1 LKLLTS
7 ALGVNVQRS
16 VFIMLEPL
24 FKPSSV
30 AVIGASRTAG
40 KVGHDVL
47 RNILNSGYKGEVF
60 PINPNAQEVLGLKC
74 YPSLSD
80 VPERIDM
87 GVVAVPAS
95 IVPNIAEEAGRKE
108 LRVLVIIS
116 AGFKESGIEGTR
128 LEERLVSVCKEY
140 GIRILGPN
148 CLGVI
153 DTSTPINASFAGSMP
168 IKGNIAFA
176 SQSGALCTAV
186 LDWSLKE
193 GVGFSKF
200 LSLGNKAD
208 LNEND
213 VMLELAEDD
222 NTKVILMY
230 LEGVE
235 DGKRFLEVAQ
245 EVTRKKPVVILK
257 SGVTDAGVRAVSSHT
272 GTMAGS
278 DLAFDVAFKQTGI
291 IRVGTAQELFDIA
304 EILSTQ
310 PHPKGPN
317 VVVITN
323 AGGPGI
329 LAADAIEK
337 YGLKMAPISAD
348 IRGALGGRLPPEASF
363 NNPVDV
369 LGDAT
374 AERYSFALGTVLKSE
389 DVDSAL
395 VILTPQA
402 MTQPEATADAILEIK
417 KSFPEKIIITAFLGG
432 NLVEKAI
439 ESLEESK
446 IPNYPFP
453 ERAVS
458 SLSAMVRY
466 GEYLKASMERRIP
479 PLKAERDK
487 VASIFEMVKSDRRV
501 NLLASEAMQ
510 VAQAYGIPTPVVR
523 LATTREEAVSIAEE
537 MGYPVVLKVES
548 PQILHKTDIGG
559 VKLNLNSKK
568 QVSRSFNEI
577 LGNAN
582 RYAPRAAIYGV
593 NVQKMVPQGKEMIV
607 GVHRDVT
614 FGPLIMF
621 GLGGIYVN
629 FLRDVSFRLAPLT
642 KRDAENMISE
652 TKAYTL
658 LRGIR
663 GEEKSDIESIV
674 NTILRTSK
682 LVTDFEEINELDI
695 NPLFVY
701 KEGDGCSAL
710 DIKITIK

>member
-1 LKLLTS
+1 
-7 ALGVNVQRS
+7 
-16 VFIMLEPL
+16 MLEPL

-30 AVIGASRTAG
+30 AVIGASRKVG

-47 RNILNSGYKGEVF
+47 KNVLNSGYKGEVY
-60 PINPNAQEVLGLKC
+60 PINPKAQEVLGLKC
-74 YPSLSD
+74 YPSLLD
-80 VPERIDM
+80 VPENVDM
-87 GVVAVPAS
+87 GVIAVPAS
-95 IVPNIAEEAGRKE
+95 IVPKIAEEAGRK
-108 LRVLVIIS
+108 RVKVLVVIS
-116 AGFKESGIEGTR
+116 AGFKESGIEGAR
-128 LEERLVSVCKEY
+128 LESRLVSICKKY

-153 DTSTPINASFAGSMP
+153 DTSTPINASFASAMP

-222 NTKVILMY
+222 NTKVILVY

-235 DGKRFLEVAQ
+235 DGRRFLKVAQ

-291 IRVGTAQELFDIA
+291 VRVGTAQELFDIA

-310 PHPKGPN
+310 PLLKGPN
-317 VVVITN
+317 VVVVTN

-337 YGLKMAPISAD
+337 YGLKMAPISANV
-348 IRGALGGRLPPEASF
+348 RRVLREKLPPAASF
-363 NNPVDV
+363 NNPIDV

-374 AERYSFALGTVLKSE
+374 AERYEFALETVLGSE
-389 DVDSAL
+389 DVASAL

-402 MTQPEATADAILEIK
+402 MTQPEAVANAILEVK
-417 KSFPEKIIITAFLGG
+417 KIFPRKIIITAFLGG
-432 NLVEKAI
+432 DLVEEAI
-439 ESLEESK
+439 KLLEKSK

-466 GEYLKASMERRIP
+466 SDYLNAVMKRRIP
-479 PLKAERDK
+479 RLKADRDK
-487 VASIFEMVKSDRRV
+487 VASIFKRVKRDKRV
-501 NLLASEAMQ
+501 NLLASEAME
-510 VAQAYGIPTPVVR
+510 VAAAYGIPTPMMR
-523 LATTREEAVSIAEE
+523 LATTREEAVLIAEE
-537 MGYPVVLKVES
+537 IGYPVVLKVES

-559 VKLNLNSKK
+559 VKLNLRLREE
-568 QVSRSFNEI
+568 VSRSFNEI
-577 LGNAN
+577 LENAN
-582 RYAPRAAIYGV
+582 RYAPKATLYGV

-607 GVHRDVT
+607 GVHRDIT

-642 KRDAENMISE
+642 KKDAEDMISE
-652 TKAYTL
+652 TKAYSL

-682 LVTDFEEINELDI
+682 LVTDFDEINELDV

-701 KEGDGCSAL
+701 KEGDGCLAL

>member
-1 LKLLTS
+1 
-7 ALGVNVQRS
+7 
-16 VFIMLEPL
+16 MLEPL

-30 AVIGASRTAG
+30 AIIGASRKVG

-47 RNILNSGYKGEVF
+47 KNILNSGYKGEVY
-60 PINPNAQEVLGLKC
+60 PINPKAQEVLGLKC
-74 YPSLSD
+74 YPSLLD
-80 VPERIDM
+80 VPENVDM
-87 GVVAVPAS
+87 GVIAVPAS
-95 IVPNIAEEAGRKE
+95 IVPKIAEEAGKKRVK
-108 LRVLVIIS
+108 VLVVIS
-116 AGFKESGIEGTR
+116 AGFKEIGIEGAR
-128 LEERLVSVCKEY
+128 LESRLVSICKKY

-153 DTSTPINASFAGSMP
+153 DTSTPLNASFASAMP
-168 IKGNIAFA
+168 TKGNIAFV
-176 SQSGALCTAV
+176 SQSGALGTAV

-208 LNEND
+208 LDEND
-213 VMLELAEDD
+213 MMLKLAEDND
-222 NTKVILMY
+222 TNVILLY

-235 DGKRFLEVAQ
+235 NGRRFLKVAQ

-257 SGVTDAGVRAVSSHT
+257 SGVTDAGARAVSSHT

-291 IRVGTAQELFDIA
+291 VRVDTAQELFDIA

-310 PHPKGPN
+310 PLPKDPN

-329 LAADAIEK
+329 LATDAIEK
-337 YGLKMAPISAD
+337 HGLRMAPISAGV
-348 IRGALGGRLPPEASF
+348 RRVLREKLPPAASF
-363 NNPVDV
+363 NNPIDV

-374 AERYSFALGTVLKSE
+374 AERYKFALKTVLGSE
-389 DVDSAL
+389 DVTSAL
-395 VILTPQA
+395 VILTPQV
-402 MTQPEATADAILEIK
+402 MTQPEAVANAILEVK
-417 KSFPEKIIITAFLGG
+417 KIFPEKIIVTTFLGG
-432 NLVEKAI
+432 DLVEKAI
-439 ESLEESK
+439 KLLEKSK

-466 GEYLKASMERRIP
+466 SEYLKAATKRQIP
-479 PLKAERDK
+479 RLSVDRDR
-487 VASIFEMVKSDRRV
+487 VASIFKKVKKDKRV
-501 NLLASEAMQ
+501 NLLASEAME
-510 VAQAYGIPTPVVR
+510 VAEAYGIPTPIMR

-537 MGYPVVLKVES
+537 IGYPVVLKVES

-559 VKLNLNSKK
+559 VKLNLSSREE
-568 QVSRSFNEI
+568 VSRSYNEI
-577 LGNAN
+577 LNNVN
-582 RYAPRAAIYGV
+582 RYAPKAVLYGV

-607 GVHRDVT
+607 GVHRDIT

-629 FLRDVSFRLAPLT
+629 FLRDVSFRLVPLT
-642 KRDAENMISE
+642 REDAEDMIGE
-652 TKAYTL
+652 TKAYSL

-663 GEEKSDIESIV
+663 GEEKSDMESIV
-674 NTILRTSK
+674 NTILKTSK
-682 LVTDFEEINELDI
+682 LVTDFDEINELDI

-701 KEGDGCSAL
+701 KEGAGCLAL

>member
-1 LKLLTS
+1 
-7 ALGVNVQRS
+7 
-16 VFIMLEPL
+16 MLEPL

-30 AVIGASRTAG
+30 AVIGASRKAG

-47 RNILNSGYKGEVF
+47 KNILNSGYKGRVY
-60 PINPNAQEVLGLKC
+60 PINPKAQEVLGLKC
-74 YPSLSD
+74 YPSLLD
-80 VPERIDM
+80 VPEKVDM
-87 GVVAVPAS
+87 GVIAVPAP
-95 IVPNIAEEAGRKE
+95 IVSKIAEEAGEKRVK
-108 LRVLVIIS
+108 VLVIIS
-116 AGFKESGIEGTR
+116 AGFKERGIEGAR
-128 LEERLVSVCKEY
+128 LESRLVSICKKH
-140 GIRILGPN
+140 GVRILGPN

-153 DTSTPINASFAGSMP
+153 DTSTPINASFASAMP
-168 IKGNIAFA
+168 TKGNIAFL
-176 SQSGALCTAV
+176 SQSGALGTAV

-213 VMLELAEDD
+213 VMLELAEDND
-222 NTKVILMY
+222 TKVILMY

-235 DGKRFLEVAQ
+235 DGSRFLKVAQ

-257 SGVTDAGVRAVSSHT
+257 SGVTDAGARAVSSHT

-291 IRVGTAQELFDIA
+291 IRVDTTQELFDIA
-304 EILSTQ
+304 EVLSTQ
-310 PHPKGPN
+310 PFLKDPN
-317 VVVITN
+317 LAVITN

-329 LAADAIEK
+329 LATDAIEK
-337 YGLKMAPISAD
+337 HGLKMAPISAD
-348 IRGALGGRLPPEASF
+348 VRKVLMEKLPPAASF
-363 NNPVDV
+363 NNPIDV

-374 AERYSFALGTVLKSE
+374 AERYKSALETVLGSK
-389 DVDSAL
+389 DVAGVL

-402 MTQPEATADAILEIK
+402 MTQPEKIADAILKVK
-417 KSFPEKIIITAFLGG
+417 KGFPNKIIVTTFLGG
-432 NLVEKAI
+432 DLLEKAI
-439 ESLEESK
+439 KLLEKSE

-458 SLSAMVRY
+458 SLSAMARY
-466 GEYLKASMERRIP
+466 GSYLDTVAKRQLPR
-479 PLKAERDK
+479 LKVDRDK
-487 VASIFEMVKSDRRV
+487 VASIFKRVKEDKRV
-501 NLLASEAMQ
+501 NLLASEAME
-510 VAQAYGIPTPVVR
+510 VAEAYGIPTPSMK

-537 MGYPVVLKVES
+537 IGYPVVLKVES

-559 VKLNLNSKK
+559 VKLNLNSREE
-568 QVSRSFNEI
+568 VSRNFNEI
-577 LGNAN
+577 LNNAN
-582 RYAPRAAIYGV
+582 RYAPKAALHGV
-593 NVQKMVPQGKEMIV
+593 NVQKMVPQGKEMII
-607 GVHRDVT
+607 GVHRDIT

-642 KRDAENMISE
+642 KKDAEDMISE
-652 TKAYTL
+652 TKAYFL

-663 GEEKSDIESIV
+663 REEKSDIESIV

-682 LVTDFEEINELDI
+682 LVMDFDEINELDI

-701 KEGDGCSAL
+701 KEGSGCLAL

>member
-1 LKLLTS
+1 
-7 ALGVNVQRS
+7 
-16 VFIMLEPL
+16 MLEPL

-30 AVIGASRTAG
+30 AVIGASRKVG

-47 RNILNSGYKGEVF
+47 KNILNSGYKGEVY
-60 PINPNAQEVLGLKC
+60 PINPKAQEVLGLKC
-74 YPSLSD
+74 YPSLLD
-80 VPERIDM
+80 VPENVDM
-87 GVVAVPAS
+87 GVIAIPAS
-95 IVPNIAEEAGRKE
+95 IVPKIAEEAGRK
-108 LRVLVIIS
+108 RVKVLVIIS
-116 AGFKESGIEGTR
+116 AGFKESGIEGAR
-128 LEERLVSVCKEY
+128 LESRLVSICKKY

-153 DTSTPINASFAGSMP
+153 DTSTPINASFASAMP

-222 NTKVILMY
+222 NTKVILVY

-235 DGKRFLEVAQ
+235 DGRRFLKVAQ

-291 IRVGTAQELFDIA
+291 VRVGTAQELFDIA

-310 PHPKGPN
+310 PLLRGPN
-317 VVVITN
+317 VVVVTN

-337 YGLKMAPISAD
+337 YGLKMAPISANV
-348 IRGALGGRLPPEASF
+348 RRVLREKLPPAASF
-363 NNPVDV
+363 NNPIDV

-374 AERYSFALGTVLKSE
+374 AERYEFALETVLGSE
-389 DVDSAL
+389 DVASAL

-402 MTQPEATADAILEIK
+402 MTQPEAVANAILEVK
-417 KSFPEKIIITAFLGG
+417 KIFPKKIIITAFLGG
-432 NLVEKAI
+432 DLVDEAIKLLEK
-439 ESLEESK
+439 SK

-466 GEYLKASMERRIP
+466 SDYLNAVIKRRMPRLKAD
-479 PLKAERDK
+479 RDK
-487 VASIFEMVKSDRRV
+487 VASIFKRVKRDKRV
-501 NLLASEAMQ
+501 NLLASEAMEV
-510 VAQAYGIPTPVVR
+510 VAAYGIPTPMMR

-537 MGYPVVLKVES
+537 IGYPVVLKVES

-559 VKLNLNSKK
+559 VKLNLRSREE
-568 QVSRSFNEI
+568 VSRSFNEI
-577 LGNAN
+577 LENAN
-582 RYAPRAAIYGV
+582 RYAPKATLYGV

-607 GVHRDVT
+607 GVHRDIT

-642 KRDAENMISE
+642 KKDAEDMISE
-652 TKAYTL
+652 TKAYSL

-682 LVTDFEEINELDI
+682 LVTDFDEINELDV

-701 KEGDGCSAL
+701 KEGDGCLAL